1 MFTVLERSF
10 DSKQSPK
17 AKLNFLEA
25 SIANSNYFGQGDV
38 TPKIVATK
46 VKSLLQGHK
55 TSHDGLV
62 LLDCYLSA
70 FPASLVQEEALSW
83 TRSIVH
89 LLAGKRPRSAQ
100 RAGWR
105 LLCRLLPLLPGD
117 VAGIMPVLLERLLA
131 QLAADREPEEGPLRC
146 LLVCMRDY
154 GKLMGSIHD
163 ALEKSLLRLLV
174 TWNSQPVQEL
184 VCECV
189 ALLPGCCRRA
199 SGGGPKSGAPP
210 EAWSRQLGRLVAT
223 VHATLDSLFQDLHL
237 DKGRPQAEKAV
248 PLEVASLPEEGHQ
261 ASLVCWRRV
270 VSLLRTIHAMLLG
283 SSSLQQPVQIPV
295 EDVLELVHRVLAAH
309 LPVRPS
315 GATAQ
320 ANLVASIL
328 PSIQYEAV
336 QLLGQL
342 IRCCRQLL
350 APHADNIVSLIEE
363 VVLRT
368 TQDLSSDTRHLR
380 QACYGALSL
389 WLQTSRSRLGLGSL
403 VEKLAPHLL
412 QDIEPLAQAAVQLAS
427 RSSAAETPH
436 RDRNKVEDSF
446 NLEALAQLCEHALKA
461 LQSLVY
467 TYGTMMEPETV
478 LELQRSVVSLVV
490 RLQQPGCPQPQP
502 YRSARCRR
510 ALYALLLSLAT
521 SPGAA
526 PPPLHCAL
534 RLFSG
539 GLRDTCC
546 EVAELCGQALACLSP
561 PHPRGAGPVSARP
574 PALRCYR
581 ASWLLREAG
590 CQTLPPPPLASV
602 GCQAVPPP
610 TPAPR
615 SPAVPPPQPLKRKST
630 AATHFRAKRTITT
643 LGPMYRGGSE
653 EAELLS
659 DEDGHEY
666 MDFQEEYEDG
676 ELEKLEAAQGLQ
688 ACHRP
693 PVNGQG
699 RHQPSFRERHLGAA
713 GGRPGGRGLVP
724 LPEDTSE
731 EEDEEGCSED
741 YDEEELED
749 EEEDEDEGDYIEEEH
764 SIEPIELESDEVDLP
779 PPPAGSDREAIRE
792 AGPTVV
798 DVPLEEDQEEAAA
811 EAELEA
817 ELVAEPEARP
827 GAEPEDALEAEAK
840 AEPKAEPEAE
850 QPDAKLETVTGTTLI
865 EEPSPNDVATPDVAA
880 APAPSVVPEVSIIV
894 EDGCAEEVEEVE
906 KLEKSPLPT
915 AAAEAAPAEV
925 GDAAAAPEVPVVDEE
940 EVAVIIE
947 NHAGEKEPKGA
958 ECPEECEEAKV
969 PALCSEPASET
980 TATTVSIG
988 DDCEK
993 DDEPEVAAML
1003 QDFVDCGPDE

>member
-25 SIANSNYFGQGDV
+25 SNANSNYFGQGDV
-38 TPKIVATK
+38 TPKIVATR
-46 VKSLLQGHK
+46 VKSLLQAHK
-55 TSHDGLV
+55 TSYDGLV

-70 FPASLVQEEALSW
+70 FPASLVQEEALFW

-117 VAGIMPVLLERLLA
+117 VAGILPVLLERLLA
-131 QLAADREPEEGPLRC
+131 QLAADREPEEGVLRC
-146 LLVCMRDY
+146 LLVCMKDY
-154 GKLMGSIHD
+154 GRLMGSIHD

-174 TWNSQPVQEL
+174 TWNSQPIQEL

-199 SGGGPKSGAPP
+199 GGGHKGGAPA
-210 EAWSRQLGRLVAT
+210 EAWSRQLGRLMAT

-248 PLEVASLPEEGHQ
+248 PLEVPSLPEEGHQ
-261 ASLVCWRRV
+261 ASLVCWRRI
-270 VSLLRTIHAMLLG
+270 VSLLRTIHSMLLG
-283 SSSLQQPVQIPV
+283 PNLQQQVAVPV
-295 EDVLELVHRVLAAH
+295 EDVLELVHRVLGAH

-342 IRCCRQLL
+342 ICCCRQILS
-350 APHADNIVSLIEE
+350 PHADSIVSLIEE

-389 WLQTSRSRLGLGSL
+389 WLQTSWTQLGLGSL

-412 QDIEPLAQAAVQLAS
+412 QDIEPFAQAAVQLAS
-427 RSSAAETPH
+427 RNNAAETPH
-436 RDRNKVEDSF
+436 RDRNKVEDSY
-446 NLEALAQLCEHALKA
+446 NSEASAQLCEHALKA

-467 TYGTMMEPETV
+467 KYGAKMEPETV

-490 RLQQPGCPQPQP
+490 RLQQPGCSLPHP
-502 YRSARCRR
+502 YRSPHCRR

-521 SPGAA
+521 GPGGDAP
-526 PPPLHCAL
+526 PPPLHCAR

-539 GLRDTCC
+539 GLQDACC
-546 EVAELCGQALACLSP
+546 EVSELCSQALACLSA
-561 PHPRGAGPVSARP
+561 HPRGAGPASVRA

-581 ASWLLREAG
+581 ASWLLQEAG
-590 CQTLPPPPLASV
+590 CQTAPPPTLASV

-610 TPAPR
+610 APAPR
-615 SPAVPPPQPLKRKST
+615 SPAIPPPQPLKRKAA
-630 AATHFRAKRTITT
+630 AATHFRANKRTITT
-643 LGPMYRGGSE
+643 LSPMYRVGGE

-666 MDFQEEYEDG
+666 MDFQEEYEDA
-676 ELEKLEAAQGLQ
+676 ELEKLEAAEGLQ
-688 ACHRP
+688 VCHP

-699 RHQPSFRERHLGAA
+699 RQPFRDRHLGAA
-713 GGRPGGRGLVP
+713 GRPVGANRLVP
-724 LPEDTSE
+724 LHEDTSE
-731 EEDEEGCSED
+731 DEEECSED
-741 YDEEELED
+741 YDEEEED
-749 EEEDEDEGDYIEEEH
+749 EEEEDEGDYIEEH

-779 PPPAGSDREAIRE
+779 PPPPESDGQTGKEA

-798 DVPLEEDQEEAAA
+798 VTPPEEDHEEAAA

-817 ELVAEPEARP
+817 ELEAEPEAKP
-827 GAEPEDALEAEAK
+827 QAEPEAK
-840 AEPKAEPEAE
+840 PEAEPEAE
-850 QPDAKLETVTGTTLI
+850 PETKPETKPEAKPEAKLETEPGTTPN
-865 EEPSPNDVATPDVAA
+865 EEQIPNDITTADVAA
-880 APAPSVVPEVSIIV
+880 APAPSVVPEIRIIL
-894 EDGCAEEVEEVE
+894 EDGCAEEEVA
-906 KLEKSPLPT
+906 KSPPPPP
-915 AAAEAAPAEV
+915 AAEVVPAEEE
-925 GDAAAAPEVPVVDEE
+925 GAAVVPEAPVEEE
-940 EVAVIIE
+940 EVVALVIE
-947 NHAGEKEPKGA
+947 NHADEENPKEDESPN
-958 ECPEECEEAKV
+958 ECEEV
-969 PALCSEPASET
+969 RFTVYCNEPASDT
-980 TATTVSIG
+980 TATTASII
-988 DDCEK
+988 DDCDKE
-993 DDEPEVAAML
+993 DEPELAEMIN
-1003 QDFVDCGPDE
+1003 DFVDRGPDE